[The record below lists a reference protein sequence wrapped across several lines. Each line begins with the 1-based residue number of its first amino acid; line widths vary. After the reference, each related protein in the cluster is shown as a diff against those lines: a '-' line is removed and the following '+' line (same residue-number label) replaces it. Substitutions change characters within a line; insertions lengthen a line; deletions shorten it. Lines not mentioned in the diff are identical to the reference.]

1 MATKK
6 AAETKVS
13 EKKNSYGKN
22 TPLIREA
29 YNSIKNMIFD
39 HKLVP
44 GQRLVYQDL
53 VRMLKISQTPII
65 NALNRLLQDGF
76 VAYENYCGFYVKP
89 MDLQEVWEAF
99 GVREALEVYAVRQA
113 IERWSPEGMSLLSQ
127 ILRDHEKCTP
137 PRYTS
142 EKFRLDTEFHLQIAT
157 MSGNQVLRR
166 LLRRNFEHIFMRVKL
181 ENYSP
186 ERMAAS
192 AAEHRR
198 LLERMKKKDVLGS
211 MEILR
216 NHIQN
221 ARDQVIRCL
230 AGEEQGESLAGTSA

>member
-1 MATKK
+1 MA
-6 AAETKVS
+6 S
-13 EKKNSYGKN
+13 EKATGKKGSYGKN

-29 YNSIKNMIFD
+29 YQNIKNMIFER
-39 HKLVP
+39 KVVP

-53 VRMLKISQTPII
+53 AKILNISQTPII

-89 MDLQEVWEAF
+89 MDVQEVWDAF

-113 IERWSPEGMSLLSQ
+113 IERWSPEGMSLLAE
-127 ILRDHEKCTP
+127 ILQEHEKCVP
-137 PRYTS
+137 NQYTN

-181 ENYSP
+181 ENYAP
-186 ERMAAS
+186 QRMSAS
-192 AAEHRR
+192 AQEHHR

-211 MEILR
+211 IEIIR

-230 AGEEQGESLAGTSA
+230 AQEEQGEAGTRNL

>member
-1 MATKK
+1 MATGK
-6 AAETKVS
+6 ATERR
-13 EKKNSYGKN
+13 NSYGKN

-29 YNSIKNMIFD
+29 YNSIKNMIFE
-39 HKLVP
+39 HTLVP

-53 VRMLKISQTPII
+53 AKILKISQTPII

-89 MDLQEVWEAF
+89 MDPQEVWEAF
-99 GVREALEVYAVRQA
+99 GVREALEVYAVRLA
-113 IERWSPEGMSLLSQ
+113 IERWSPEGMSHLAE
-127 ILRDHEKCTP
+127 ILRDHEKCVP
-137 PRYTS
+137 PQYTS
-142 EKFRLDTEFHLQIAT
+142 EKFRLDTEIHLQIAT

-181 ENYSP
+181 ENYDP
-186 ERMAAS
+186 QRMKAS

-198 LLERMKKKDVLGS
+198 LLDRMKKKDILGS
-211 MEILR
+211 IEILR

-221 ARDQVIRCL
+221 ARDQVIHCL
-230 AGEEQGESLAGTSA
+230 ASGERGEAAGSTLS

>member
-1 MATKK
+1 MATEK
-6 AAETKVS
+6 ATG
-13 EKKNSYGKN
+13 KKNNYGKN

-29 YNSIKNMIFD
+29 YNSIKNMIFE

-53 VRMLKISQTPII
+53 AKILKISQTPII

-89 MDLQEVWEAF
+89 MDLQEMWDAF

-113 IERWSPEGMSLLSQ
+113 IERWSPEGMSLLSE
-127 ILRDHEKCTP
+127 ILHEHEKCVP
-137 PRYTS
+137 NRYTN

-166 LLRRNFEHIFMRVKL
+166 LLRRNFEHIFMRLKL
-181 ENYSP
+181 ENYDP
-186 ERMAAS
+186 KRMETS
-192 AAEHRR
+192 GEEHRR

-211 MEILR
+211 IEILR
-216 NHIQN
+216 NHIRN
-221 ARDQVIRCL
+221 ARDHVTRCL
-230 AGEEQGESLAGTSA
+230 ASEEHGEAAASTLS

>member
-1 MATKK
+1 MA
-6 AAETKVS
+6 S
-13 EKKNSYGKN
+13 EKATGKKSSYGKN

-29 YNSIKNMIFD
+29 YQSIKNMIFER
-39 HKLVP
+39 KVVP

-53 VRMLKISQTPII
+53 AKILKISQTPII

-89 MDLQEVWEAF
+89 MDVQEVWDAF

-113 IERWSPEGMSLLSQ
+113 IERWSPEGMSLLSE
-127 ILRDHEKCTP
+127 ILQEHEKCVP
-137 PRYTS
+137 NQYTN

-181 ENYSP
+181 ENYDP
-186 ERMAAS
+186 KRMETS
-192 AAEHRR
+192 GGEHRL
-198 LLERMKKKDVLGS
+198 LLERMMKRDVLGS
-211 MEILR
+211 IEVMR
-216 NHIQN
+216 NHLQN
-221 ARDQVIRCL
+221 ARDHVIRCL
-230 AGEEQGESLAGTSA
+230 TSEEQGPSGIGTLS